1 MKEIPSRYNPKDHEE
16 SIYSKWEN
24 SGLFHREADPSK
36 KPFTI
41 AIPPPNITGIL
52 HMGHALNNILQD
64 ILIRWKRMQGA
75 ASLWVP
81 GTDHAGIATQNVV
94 ERSLR
99 EKGITRQGIGREK
112 FVEEVWKWREKYG
125 NTIIMQL
132 KRLGASCDWERT
144 RFTMDKGLSEAVLEA
159 FVQLYNKGLIY
170 RGNYII
176 NWCPRCQTALSD
188 EEAPHQDVE
197 GKLYYILYLFKEAQG
212 LPRCEAMLKA
222 QGDSLQP
229 SAFSL
234 QPNGVVVATT
244 RPETMLGDVAV
255 AVNPKD
261 RRYKK
266 LIGKK
271 LILPIV
277 GREIE
282 IIADDFVDKKFG
294 TGAVKVTPAHDPD
307 DFEISR
313 RHGLEPVKIIRPDGK
328 MNENAGRFNGLDRFE
343 ARKLIVA
350 ELEEKKLLIKMEKHG
365 HAVGHCYRCHT
376 VIEPYLSL
384 QWFVRMKPLAGP
396 AIEAVRSGKIKFYPK
411 RWTKVYL
418 NWMEN
423 IRDWCISRQI
433 WWGHRLPVYYCS
445 DCMKQASGVKG
456 QGSRVNKD
464 KIHPSLSTLHPN
476 IGIIVSKSK
485 PEKCP
490 VCGGADLKQDEDVL
504 DTWFSSWLW
513 PFSTLGWPE
522 QTKDLEYFY
531 PTSVLVTAPEI
542 LFFWV
547 ARMIMSGMEFKKEIP
562 FRDVYIHGTVRDS
575 TGKKMSKSLGNIIDP
590 LEIIG
595 GFGADALRFS
605 IISITAA
612 GQDVFLSK
620 EKFEI
625 GRNFANKLWNASRF
639 VLMNIEVKG
648 EVPNHS
654 LRLGTGH
661 GLRVNS
667 ENLSLADKWI
677 LSRLNRTIEAVT
689 KSLDSYR
696 FNEAGSILYDFIWH
710 DFCDWYLEMVKP
722 ALVPQAAGHRPQAT
736 GQVLLQVLEN
746 CLKLLHPFMPFVT
759 EAIWQNIKERE
770 SIMVSSWPEAEKHY
784 IDKGIEYDMELIKD
798 IIVNIRNIRSDMNI
812 PYSKKLTVN
821 LVPLKKGIGSILSD
835 SMEYIK
841 SLAQLESLS
850 IDPKFKK
857 PKSSL
862 SAVTENF
869 NIFIPL
875 EGVIDIEAE
884 KARLA
889 KKQDA
894 LRQQVMFTEKRL
906 KDGNFINNAPE
917 EVVKAE
923 REKAEKFKEQINR
936 LEETIR
942 GL

>member
-1 MKEIPSRYNPKDHEE
+1 MKDIPPRYNPKDHEE

-24 SGLFHREADPSK
+24 SRLFHAEPDPSK

-41 AIPPPNITGIL
+41 TIPPPNVTGIL
-52 HMGHALNNILQD
+52 HMGHALNNTLQD
-64 ILIRWKRMQGA
+64 ILIRWKRMQGS

-94 ERSLR
+94 ERNLR
-99 EKGITRQGIGREK
+99 EKGITRQGLGREK

-197 GKLYYILYLFKEAQG
+197 GKLYYILYSFKEG
-212 LPRCEAMLKA
+212 K
-222 QGDSLQP
+222 
-229 SAFSL
+229 
-234 QPNGVVVATT
+234 GVVVATT

-266 LIGKK
+266 LMGKK

-277 GREIE
+277 GKEIN

-294 TGAVKVTPAHDPD
+294 TGAVKVTPAHDPN
-307 DFEISR
+307 DFEMAK
-313 RHGLEPVKIIRPDGK
+313 RHNLEPITVMGPDGR

-350 ELEEKKLLIKMEKHG
+350 ELEEKKLLIKTEKHD

-384 QWFVRMKPLAGP
+384 QWFVRMKPLAEP
-396 AIEAVRSGKIKFYPK
+396 AIEAVRSGKIKFHPK

-423 IRDWCISRQI
+423 IKDWCISRQI
-433 WWGHRLPVYYCS
+433 WWGHRLPVYYCQK
-445 DCMKQASGVKG
+445 CNAV
-456 QGSRVNKD
+456 
-464 KIHPSLSTLHPN
+464 
-476 IGIIVSKSK
+476 IVSKVT
-485 PEKCP
+485 PEKCQK
-490 VCGGADLKQDEDVL
+490 CGSVELKQDEDVL

-522 QTKDLEYFY
+522 KTKDMEYFY

-547 ARMIMSGMEFKKEIP
+547 ARMIMSGKEFIKEIP
-562 FRDVYIHGTVRDS
+562 FSDVYIHGTVRDA

-590 LEIIG
+590 LEIID

-605 IISITAA
+605 IISITSA

-625 GRNFANKLWNASRF
+625 GRNFANKIWNASRF
-639 VLMNIEVKG
+639 VLMNIEQRA
-648 EVPNHS
+648 E
-654 LRLGTGH
+654 
-661 GLRVNS
+661 RV
-667 ENLSLADKWI
+667 EHRAEEKLSIADRWI

-689 KSLDSYR
+689 RALKNYR
-696 FNEAGSILYDFIWH
+696 FNEAESLLYDFFWH
-710 DFCDWYLEMVKP
+710 DFCDWYVEMVKP
-722 ALVPQAAGHRPQAT
+722 QIIGQSAESKEQRT
-736 GQVLLQVLEN
+736 GEILIHVLEN
-746 CLKLLHPFMPFVT
+746 SLKLLHPFMPFVT
-759 EAIWQNIKERE
+759 EAIWQSIRERD
-770 SIMVSSWPEAEKHY
+770 SIMIAAWPEADKHY
-784 IDKGIEYDMELIKD
+784 INKKIESDIEIVKN

-812 PYSKKLTVN
+812 AYSKKLTVG
-821 LVPLKKGIGSILSD
+821 LAPLKQGAGSVVSNNA
-835 SMEYIK
+835 EYIK
-841 SLAQLESLS
+841 NLAHLEKLT
-850 IDPKFKK
+850 IDENFIR

-862 SAVTENF
+862 SAVTEEF

-875 EGVIDIEAE
+875 EGVIDVEAE
-884 KARLA
+884 KARLV
-889 KKQDA
+889 KKQD
-894 LRQQVMFTEKRL
+894 LLKQQIVFTEKKL
-906 KDGNFINNAPE
+906 KDKNFMDHAPE
-917 EVVKAE
+917 SVVRAE
-923 REKAEKFKEQINR
+923 QEKAEKLREQIDR
-936 LEETIR
+936 LGKTIED
-942 GL
+942 L

>member
-1 MKEIPSRYNPKDHEE
+1 MKDIPPRYNPKDHEE

-24 SGLFHREADPSK
+24 SGLFHAEPDSSK

-52 HMGHALNNILQD
+52 HMGHALNSTLQD
-64 ILIRWKRMQGA
+64 ILIRWKRMQGYV
-75 ASLWVP
+75 SLWVP

-99 EKGITRQGIGREK
+99 EKGVTRQEIGRDK
-112 FVEEVWKWREKYG
+112 FVEEVWKWREQYG
-125 NTIIMQL
+125 STIIRQL
-132 KRLGASCDWERT
+132 KRLGSSCDWERI
-144 RFTMDKGLSEAVLEA
+144 RFTMDNGLSEAVLEA

-197 GKLYYILYLFKEAQG
+197 GKLYYILYPFKEGIEHRAKSI
-212 LPRCEAMLKA
+212 E
-222 QGDSLQP
+222 
-229 SAFSL
+229 
-234 QPNGVVVATT
+234 GVVVATT

-266 LIGKK
+266 FIGKK
-271 LILPIV
+271 LILPIME
-277 GREIE
+277 REIE

-294 TGAVKVTPAHDPD
+294 TGAVKVTPAHDPN
-307 DFEISR
+307 DFEMAK
-313 RHGLEPVKIIRPDGK
+313 RHALEPVRIMRPDGK
-328 MNENAGRFNGLDRFE
+328 MNENASRFNGMDRFE

-350 ELEEKKLLIKMEKHG
+350 ELEEKNLLIKIEKHD

-384 QWFVRMKPLAGP
+384 QWFVKMKSLAEP
-396 AIEAVRSGKIKFYPK
+396 AIEAVKSGKIKFYPK

-418 NWMEN
+418 NWMGN

-433 WWGHRLPVYYCS
+433 WWGHRLPVYYCQKC
-445 DCMKQASGVKG
+445 DAV
-456 QGSRVNKD
+456 
-464 KIHPSLSTLHPN
+464 
-476 IGIIVSKSK
+476 IVSKVV
-485 PEKCP
+485 PEKCQK
-490 VCGGADLKQDEDVL
+490 CGSSELKQDEDVL

-522 QTKDLEYFY
+522 KTKDLEYFY
-531 PTSVLVTAPEI
+531 PTSSLVTAPEI

-547 ARMIMSGMEFKKEIP
+547 ARMIMSGMEFKKDIP
-562 FRDVYIHGTVRDS
+562 FSDVYIHGTVRDAA
-575 TGKKMSKSLGNIIDP
+575 GKKMSKSLGNIIDP
-590 LEIIG
+590 IEIID

-605 IISITAA
+605 IISITAT

-625 GRNFANKLWNASRF
+625 GRNFANKIWNASRF
-639 VLMNIEVKG
+639 VLTNMGAPEHKG
-648 EVPNHS
+648 ARAPEK
-654 LRLGTGH
+654 T
-661 GLRVNS
+661 
-667 ENLSLADKWI
+667 ELSIVDKWI
-677 LSRLNRTIEAVT
+677 LSRLNRTIEGVT
-689 KSLDSYR
+689 KALKNYK
-696 FNEAGSILYDFIWH
+696 FNEAEALIYDFFWH
-710 DFCDWYLEMVKP
+710 DFCDWYVEMVKP
-722 ALVPQAAGHRPQAT
+722 QIMGQNAEGIGHRAEGK
-736 GQVLLQVLEN
+736 GQGAEEILIHVLEN
-746 CLKLLHPFMPFVT
+746 SLKLLHPFMPFVT

-770 SIMVSSWPEAEKHY
+770 SIMVSKWPEAEKHY
-784 IDKGIEYDMELIKD
+784 IDKKIESDIELVKEA
-798 IIVNIRNIRSDMNI
+798 IVNIRNIRSDMNI

-821 LVPLKKGIGSILSD
+821 IVPLKAGIEPILSGSI
-835 SMEYIK
+835 EYIK
-841 SLAQLESLS
+841 NLAQLESLI

-862 SAVTENF
+862 SAVTESF
-869 NIFIPL
+869 NMFIPL
-875 EGVIDIEAE
+875 EGVVDIAAE

-889 KKQDA
+889 KKED
-894 LRQQVMFTEKRL
+894 LLKQQLLFTEKRL
-906 KDGNFINNAPE
+906 KDKNFMGNAPE
-917 EVVKAE
+917 GVIKQEQ
-923 REKAEKFKEQINR
+923 EKAAKIQEQIDR
-936 LEETIR
+936 LEETIK

>member
-1 MKEIPSRYNPKDHEE
+1 MKEIPPRYNPKDHEE
-16 SIYSKWEN
+16 LIYSKWE
-24 SGLFHREADPSK
+24 SGRLFHTEPSPSK

-52 HMGHALNNILQD
+52 HMGHALNNTLQD
-64 ILIRWKRMQGA
+64 ILIRWKRMQGF

-99 EKGITRQGIGREK
+99 EKGITRQELGRDK
-112 FVEEVWKWREKYG
+112 FVEEVWKWREQYG
-125 NTIIMQL
+125 NTIIKQL
-132 KRLGASCDWERT
+132 KRLGASCDWKRT

-197 GKLYYILYLFKEAQG
+197 GKLYHILYPFKEGAERG
-212 LPRCEAMLKA
+212 AK
-222 QGDSLQP
+222 GVK
-229 SAFSL
+229 
-234 QPNGVVVATT
+234 GVVVATT
-244 RPETMLGDVAV
+244 RPETMLGDMAV

-266 LIGKK
+266 LVGKK
-271 LILPIV
+271 LVLPIM
-277 GREIE
+277 GHEIE

-294 TGAVKVTPAHDPD
+294 TGAVKVTPAHDPN
-307 DFEISR
+307 DFEMAK
-313 RHGLEPVKIIRPDGK
+313 RHGLEPVKIMNPDGK
-328 MNENAGRFNGLDRFE
+328 MNETSGRFNGMDRFE

-350 ELEEKKLLIKMEKHG
+350 ELEEKGLLIKTEKHN

-384 QWFVRMKPLAGP
+384 QWFVKMKPLAGP
-396 AIEAVRSGKIKFYPK
+396 AIEAVKSGKIKFYPK

-418 NWMEN
+418 NWMDN

-433 WWGHRLPVYYCS
+433 WWGHRLPVYYCKN
-445 DCMKQASGVKG
+445 CIKQVSESAENKGV
-456 QGSRVNKD
+456 
-464 KIHPSLSTLHPN
+464 
-476 IGIIVSKSK
+476 IVSKVK

-490 VCGGADLKQDEDVL
+490 VCGGTDLKQDEDVL

-522 QTKDLEYFY
+522 KTKDLEYFY
-531 PTSVLVTAPEI
+531 PTSSLVTAPEI

-547 ARMIMSGMEFKKEIP
+547 ARMVVSGKEFIKEIP
-562 FRDVYIHGTVRDS
+562 FRDVYIHGTVRDAA
-575 TGKKMSKSLGNIIDP
+575 GRKMSKSLGNIIDP
-590 LEIIG
+590 LEIID

-625 GRNFANKLWNASRF
+625 GRNFANKIWNASRF
-639 VLMNIEVKG
+639 VLMNTCGK
-648 EVPNHS
+648 P
-654 LRLGTGH
+654 
-661 GLRVNS
+661 
-667 ENLSLADKWI
+667 ENLSNFASCPAGQLAKLDRYRELSMADKWI

-689 KSLDSYR
+689 KALDNYR
-696 FNEAGSILYDFIWH
+696 FNEAEGLVYDFFWH
-710 DFCDWYLEMVKP
+710 DFCDWYVEMVKP
-722 ALVPQAAGHRPQAT
+722 QIIARSAEREAQSTEEILIH
-736 GQVLLQVLEN
+736 VLEN
-746 CLKLLHPFMPFVT
+746 SLKLLHPFMPFVT
-759 EAIWQNIKERE
+759 EAVWQNIRERE
-770 SIMVSSWPEAEKHY
+770 SIMTASWPEADKHY
-784 IDKGIEYDMELIKD
+784 INKKIESDMETVKN

-812 PYSKKLTVN
+812 AYSKKLTAC
-821 LVPLKKGIGSILSD
+821 LVPLKKVAGSLVSNGVG
-835 SMEYIK
+835 YIK
-841 SLAQLESLS
+841 NLAQLEQLT
-850 IDPKFKK
+850 IDENLAK
-857 PKSSL
+857 PKSFL
-862 SAVTENF
+862 SAVTEEF
-869 NIFIPL
+869 NIIISL
-875 EGVIDIEAE
+875 DGVIDITAE

-894 LRQQVMFTEKRL
+894 LKQQVMFAEKRL
-906 KDGNFINNAPE
+906 KNEDFVNNAPL
-917 EVVKAE
+917 EVVRME
-923 REKAEKFKEQINR
+923 QEKSAKIKEQIDR
-936 LEETIR
+936 LEKTIKD
-942 GL
+942 L